1 MDEAQVIQQAQ
12 VRLLQKRG
20 EQQQALSRPTLQ
32 IQIGSVDHHSQPIQT
47 AHNQLCPTC
56 DSPMV
61 AAPSWIGGVPYCP
74 VCADAQEII
83 EKERLKSEEQEKS
96 RRLQQ
101 SFIDRYLADSCIGA
115 RFRGATFDDYKPV
128 NKESASNLMICRE
141 FAESFSAGSGKSLI
155 MVGTTGT
162 GKNMLS
168 SIIGQEVI
176 KKGHPFL
183 HTTALKVVRRF
194 KDSWKT
200 KAGETEAEILAYFIA
215 PEVLVI
221 DEVGVQYG
229 TEAEQIY
236 LTEVINDRYEA
247 MKSTILISN
256 LTLQQM
262 ETVLGARTMERF
274 HENGTKILIFNWK
287 SHRRSNST
295 ALQVVRAA

>member
-1 MDEAQVIQQAQ
+1 
-12 VRLLQKRG
+12 
-20 EQQQALSRPTLQ
+20 
-32 IQIGSVDHHSQPIQT
+32 
-47 AHNQLCPTC
+47 
-56 DSPMV
+56 MV
-61 AAPSWIGGVPYCP
+61 SAPSWIGGAPYCQ

-83 EKERLKSEEQEKS
+83 EKERIKSEEQEKS

-101 SFIDRYLADSCIGA
+101 SQIDRYLADSCIGA

-128 NKESASNLMICRE
+128 NKEAAANLMICRD

-155 MVGTTGT
+155 MVGSTGT

-176 KKGHPFL
+176 KKGHSFL
-183 HTTALKVVRRF
+183 HTTAMKVVRRF

-200 KAGETEAEILAYFIA
+200 KETEAEALAYFIA

-229 TEAEQIY
+229 TAAEQIY

-274 HENGTKILIFNWK
+274 HENGTKALVFNWK